1 MIGVFGGSGFIGRNL
16 VDCLNEEQRSFRVFS
31 RRKVVGLHAE
41 TKIIDFEQPE
51 SYREYLKGL
60 ETVILLV
67 SASVPSTF
75 ANDIASEV
83 ERNVLPY
90 SRFLRAA
97 RSTGIRH
104 IVYVSSGGA
113 VYGQPIAPIITE
125 EHPTNPISPYGCA
138 KLMIEE
144 MIRTMST
151 EGGWTYTI
159 LRASNPIGRYQ
170 SSEKGQ
176 GLVARALDAAVSNT
190 ALDIWGDGTSLRDYI
205 DVRDLC
211 DVIARSLTAEVVKNE
226 IYNVGSGSV
235 YSINEIVEICS
246 SVSRTEIKKNYISQ
260 KSFLVKDVKLSI
272 DKAMRDLNWKP
283 KFDVWS
289 SIESEFTHTIALI
302 PGYSAGRTSVV

>member
-16 VDCLNEEQRSFRVFS
+16 VDRLNETQRSFQVFS
-31 RRKVVGLHAE
+31 RRDVAGLHAE
-41 TKIIDFEQPE
+41 IKIIDFEKPE
-51 SYREYLKGL
+51 SYREYLKNL
-60 ETVILLV
+60 ETVVLLV

-113 VYGQPIAPIITE
+113 VYGQPMVPIITE

-144 MIRTMST
+144 MIRTMSA

-190 ALDIWGDGTSLRDYI
+190 VLDIWGDGTSLRDYI

-211 DVIARSLTAEVVKNE
+211 DVIGRCLTAEVAKNE
-226 IYNVGSGSV
+226 IYNVGAGRVNSV
-235 YSINEIVEICS
+235 NEIVDICS
-246 SVSRTEIKKNYISQ
+246 SVSGIEINKRYIEQ

-272 DKAMRDLNWKP
+272 DKVARDLDWGP

-289 SIESEFTHTIALI
+289 SIEAEFAHTFALI
-302 PGYSAGRTSVV
+302 PSYRAGRTSAI

>member
-16 VDCLNEEQRSFRVFS
+16 VERLNETQQSFQVFS
-31 RRKVVGLHAE
+31 RRNVVGLKGE
-41 TKIIDFEQPE
+41 VKIINFEEPE
-51 SYREYLKGL
+51 SYREYLEGL
-60 ETVILLV
+60 ETVVLLV

-75 ANDIASEV
+75 ASDIASEV

-97 RSTGIRH
+97 RSTGVRH

-113 VYGQPIAPIITE
+113 VYGQPMAPIITE

-144 MIRTMST
+144 MIRTMSA

-190 ALDIWGDGTSLRDYI
+190 VLDVWGDGTSLRDYI

-211 DVIARSLTAEVVKNE
+211 DVVGRSLTAEVMKNE
-226 IYNVGSGSV
+226 IYNVGSGRVHSV
-235 YSINEIVEICS
+235 NEIVEICS
-246 SVSRTEIKKNYISQ
+246 SVSGFEIRKRYIEQ

-272 DKAMRDLNWKP
+272 DKMVRDLDWEP

-289 SIESEFTHTIALI
+289 SIEAEFAHTFALI
-302 PGYSAGRTSVV
+302 PRHRAGRTSVI

>member
-16 VDCLNEEQRSFRVFS
+16 VDRLNETQRSFQVFS
-31 RRKVVGLHAE
+31 RRNVAGLRAE
-41 TKIIDFEQPE
+41 TKIIDFEKPE
-51 SYREYLKGL
+51 SYREYLEGL

-67 SASVPSTF
+67 SASVPGTF

-83 ERNVLPY
+83 EKNVLPY

-113 VYGQPIAPIITE
+113 VYGQPIEPIITE
-125 EHPTNPISPYGCA
+125 QHPVNPISPYGCA

-151 EGGWTYTI
+151 DGGWTYTI

-176 GLVARALDAAVSNT
+176 GLVARALDAAISNT
-190 ALDIWGDGTSLRDYI
+190 VLDIWGDGTSLRDYI

-211 DVIARSLTAEVVKNE
+211 EVIDRSITSEVMKKDV
-226 IYNVGSGSV
+226 YNVGSGKV
-235 YSINEIVEICS
+235 YSVNDIVEICS
-246 SVSRTEIKKNYISQ
+246 SVSGIQIKTRYIEQ

-272 DKAMRDLNWKP
+272 DKVMGDLDWRP
-283 KFDVWS
+283 KFDARS
-289 SIESEFTHTIALI
+289 SIEAEFAHTFALI
-302 PGYSAGRTSVV
+302 PGYRAGRASTI